1 MSEYIPWP
9 FRSFRGNINVKVDL
23 PNYATKKDLKVWHTL
38 TLEVLQT
45 FCKFLKTNLASL
57 KTEVDNLNI
66 DKLVPVPADLSKV
79 M

>member
-1 MSEYIPWP
+1 M
-9 FRSFRGNINVKVDL
+9 

-38 TLEVLQT
+38 ALQVLQT
-45 FCKFLKTNLASL
+45 LCKFLKTNLASL

-66 DKLVPVPADLSKV
+66 NKLVPVPADLSKL